1 MPNSVKADFILDLL
15 IQGDIV
21 LPDRVLTDGMIGI
34 RDGLIAAIFE
44 PGATPSCRD
53 RIDARGKLVLPGVI
67 DAHVHCF
74 SSLQE
79 GFVYATR
86 SAAAGGVTTL
96 IDMPYDAEAPVVS
109 SNELI
114 AKSLTAIFSL

>member
-1 MPNSVKADFILDLL
+1 MPNSVKADFILDVL

-21 LPDRVLTDGMIGI
+21 LPDRVLTDGMLGI
-34 RDGLIAAIFE
+34 RDGLIAGIFE
-44 PGATPSCRD
+44 PGPIPSCRD

-74 SSLQE
+74 SALQE
-79 GFVYATR
+79 GFVYATC

-96 IDMPYDAEAPVVS
+96 IDMPYDAGAPVVS
-109 SNELI
+109 AEC
-114 AKSLTAIFSL
+114 F